1 MAFAA
6 VLLTIAGL
14 VMWALYRVQ
23 AGTEAHSFSPGA
35 LAPRTV
41 HITQNRTYH
50 LAIPGGVPSELDLG
64 IDPSV
69 LGCKITPSGGAE
81 QPLNITSEGSGTKAI
96 NQIATFVAPFTGDVH
111 IACSG
116 LPPVF
121 VDDADDAAGDLSG
134 LWLVLASVGLA
145 LGLPMTLSVLRRP
158 TPRKPQPALVESLS
172 AGSAGEDEEIERLV
186 DRARRRADDREVGG
200 TDGRDVGP

>member
-6 VLLTIAGL
+6 VLLTLAGL
-14 VMWALYRVQ
+14 AMWAIYRVQ
-23 AGTEAHSFSPGA
+23 AGTEAHSFAPGA

-50 LAIPGGVPSELDLG
+50 IAIPGGVPAEPGLG
-64 IDPSV
+64 VDPSV
-69 LGCKITPSGGAE
+69 LACTITPPGGAA
-81 QPLNITSEGSGTKAI
+81 QPLNVTPEGSGTKAI

-111 IACSG
+111 IACSR
-116 LPPVF
+116 LPSVF

-134 LWLVLASVGLA
+134 LWLVLASVALA
-145 LGLPMTLSVLRRP
+145 VGLPMMLSVLRRP
-158 TPRKPQPALVESLS
+158 ARRKQPVLVESLS

-186 DRARRRADDREVGG
+186 DRARRRADDREVG
-200 TDGRDVGP
+200 DANGRDIGP